1 MSTITCPNCLVEN
14 EATNQF
20 CAKCGM
26 WLQDFETT
34 QPQEELLAS
43 IPEILAQQPRHIP
56 AGHVSLSMTHNGEQV
71 VVPADRPILLG
82 RNTGQVSPEVTMVD
96 FNDYS
101 GYVLGIS
108 REHAMIVKRPEGYF
122 LADRDSSNGTLLNG
136 QKLAAFEEHQLK
148 SGDNITLGKLTIIFH
163 FE

>member
-1 MSTITCPNCLVEN
+1 MSMITCPNCQVEN
-14 EATNQF
+14 DATSQF
-20 CAKCGM
+20 CVQCGM

-43 IPEILAQQPRHIP
+43 IPEILSQQPQHIP
-56 AGHVSLSMTHNGEQV
+56 AGHVSLNMTHNGEQV
-71 VVPADRPILLG
+71 LVPADKPILLG
-82 RNTGQVSPEVTMVD
+82 RNAGHVSPEVTLVD

-108 REHAMIVKRPEGYF
+108 REHAMITKHDDGFF
-122 LADRDSSNGTLLNG
+122 LADRDSSNGTMLNG
-136 QKLAAFEEHQLK
+136 QKLGAFEDHKLQ

-163 FE
+163 CE

>member
-1 MSTITCPNCLVEN
+1 MSMITCPNCQVEN
-14 EATNQF
+14 DATNQF
-20 CAKCGM
+20 CSKCGM

-43 IPEILAQQPRHIP
+43 ISEMLLEQPQKIP
-56 AGHVSLSMTHNGEQV
+56 SGHVILSITHNGEHMIIS
-71 VVPADRPILLG
+71 ADKPILLG
-82 RNTGQVSPEVTMVD
+82 RSAGHVSPEVTLVD

-108 REHAMIVKRPEGYF
+108 REHAMITKRTEGYF
-122 LADRDSSNGTLLNG
+122 LADRDSSNGTMLNG
-136 QKLAAFEEHQLK
+136 QKLAAFEEHQVH

-163 FE
+163 CE